1 MSYNE
6 EMIKNNLVLPLL
18 KDIGLNE
25 GEIEFET
32 NFTIRLGR
40 GVYNLKNED
49 VNTVKGRLDI
59 LCKRD
64 GKNIFI
70 LELKAEGVS
79 LTEDDKKQGISY
91 ARLLDQ
97 MAPYVI
103 VTNGKK
109 TVIYDT
115 YTGEDIEELN
125 KDRLIK
131 DYIPTLDEE
140 LRIRLDA
147 LKNFIGYSY
156 DNLRKFCVINNK
168 NILKKF
174 CSDSTSDIE
183 EQLKYKYIKDIY
195 VQRQDLQ
202 HSFNEFL
209 MQTEKTV
216 FAIIGASG
224 VGKTNLMCYLADNYN
239 QEPYLFYSGS
249 ILGKSLFKE
258 IVADFNMFFSSQ
270 ETELNV
276 FKKIASLSQI
286 HNKNFIIFI
295 DAIDEWIAH
304 DKVLQINKLVKY
316 TSALNIRLCIS
327 CNDFIWDEFTK
338 INDVTS
344 DLNDNLFYNT
354 PKLVELNK
362 EEFLELANMCHK
374 TLGIE
379 LKAED
384 ITRIDKNP
392 FNIRVAYEVAYYN
405 KTTVSIDSRVT
416 LMKYLDSKFKKS
428 PNKDL
433 LYRFIDGIS
442 ECILVEGK
450 NLVHEKDIRRYIK
463 LNINEDIPKDLYRF
477 NILYKYM
484 DDVGNVYNGFYFS
497 KIRDYIIAARVLA
510 LDSIY
515 DKEKKIKKII
525 EWLPNNIGVN
535 AISYYFMTGN
545 EQEQREVIEAII
557 KYDLKQQ
564 GSLLTKFLSR
574 VSNYFSSSLKGET
587 YRNIADHIKYIFK
600 QFRNNS
606 IVANEAIQSFK
617 VFIKSEKIEQDLIEE
632 DLIAFFEIILDNP
645 EESFAS
651 VSSEIAD
658 ILKGYDSKA
667 GTERLCKLVRN
678 KEHDD
683 YVRRYIVESLSMRQ
697 SLNKTELFL
706 DLICDTGGNVRT
718 WVRGWYKDIEDI
730 ILRDQLLSMLDNIN
744 NTGIEQDIVVALSYS
759 KLKSTGEGLFQRLI
773 SARFDSEV
781 LGWMCRGLAS
791 MNYRDAIPTLINLL
805 KENAHSR
812 LGGQI
817 LISLGDYKAKEALE
831 VIMELLLDAEL
842 KDTTWLTYAF
852 SNIAS
857 EEDYAKLI
865 KKLDGIK
872 NNELEYLIAL
882 VLAKSANIKKY
893 CSIIFSTILNK
904 KIKMNKRISLLD
916 EWALRKI
923 HTRNENSEVWELKT
937 NNIDNIF
944 EPSDL
949 ELLYKLVEENN
960 KISTVAL
967 GLIVSF
973 ENNVQKLNTVF
984 VQILVDLREEI
995 NPRRTVLIKTPTLE
1009 KFATLI
1015 RPWLNQQLYLQNY
1028 NECFIKNCLIFCAI
1042 LGDDTTLEAIN
1053 DNKSRITSTIDS
1065 YWLDEIEQVICYS
1078 KKNEMIL
1085 F

>member
-18 KDIGLNE
+18 RDIGLNE

-49 VNTVKGRLDI
+49 VDVVKGRLDI

-79 LTEDDKKQGISY
+79 LTEDDKKQGLSY

-97 MAPYVI
+97 IAPYVI

-115 YTGEDIEELN
+115 YTGENIEELN
-125 KDRLIK
+125 KDILTK
-131 DYIPTLDEE
+131 NYIPTLDEE

-174 CSDSTSDIE
+174 CSDSTSNIE
-183 EQLKYKYIKDIY
+183 EQLKYKFIKDIY

-202 HSFNEFL
+202 NSFDEFL
-209 MQTEKTV
+209 MQTEKNV

-249 ILGKSLFKE
+249 ILGNSLFKE

-276 FKKIASLSQI
+276 LKKIASLSQI

-295 DAIDEWIAH
+295 DAIDEWIAY
-304 DKVLQINKLVKY
+304 DKVLQINKFVKY
-316 TSALNIRLCIS
+316 TSTLNIRLCIS
-327 CNDFIWDEFTK
+327 CNELVWDEFIK

-344 DLNDNLFYNT
+344 ELSDSLFYNT
-354 PKLVELNK
+354 PKLVELNRA
-362 EEFLELANMCHK
+362 EFLELTNMYYK

-379 LKAED
+379 FNNED
-384 ITRIDKNP
+384 IMRIDKNP
-392 FNIRVAYEVAYYN
+392 FNIRIACEVAYYSR
-405 KTTVSIDSRVT
+405 TAVSIDSRAT

-428 PNKDL
+428 LNKDL

-450 NLVHEKDIRRYIK
+450 SLVHEKDIRRYIK
-463 LNINEDIPKDLYRF
+463 LNINEEIPEDLYRL
-477 NILYKYM
+477 NILYKYT
-484 DDVGNVYNGFYFS
+484 DDTGNVYNGFYFS
-497 KIRDYIIAARVLA
+497 KIRDYIIAIRVMV
-510 LDSIY
+510 LDSVY
-515 DKEKKIKKII
+515 DKEKKII
-525 EWLPNNIGVN
+525 EWLSNNIGVS
-535 AISYYFMTGN
+535 AISYYFITGS
-545 EQEQREVIEAII
+545 EQEQRAVIEAII
-557 KYDLKQQ
+557 KYDVKHQ
-564 GSLLTKFLSR
+564 GSLLSKFLSR
-574 VSNYFSSSLKGET
+574 VGNYFSSSLKGET
-587 YRNIADHIKYIFK
+587 YRTIADHMKYIFK
-600 QFRNNS
+600 QFKNNS
-606 IVANEAIQSFK
+606 IVANEVIQSFK
-617 VFIKSEKIEQDLIEE
+617 VFMEEEQIQPALIEE
-632 DLIAFFEIILDNP
+632 DLIAFFEIILHNP
-645 EESFAS
+645 EESFAL
-651 VSSEIAD
+651 VSSEISSF
-658 ILKGYDSKA
+658 LKSYDSKE

-678 KEHDD
+678 KGHDD

-706 DLICDTGGNVRT
+706 ELICDTGGNVRR
-718 WVRGWYKDIEDI
+718 WIGVWYKDIEDI
-730 ILRDQLLSMLDNIN
+730 ILRDQLLSVFDNTN
-744 NTGIEQDIVVALSYS
+744 NISIEIDIVVALSYS
-759 KLKSTGEGLFQRLI
+759 KFKSTAEGLFQRLI
-773 SARFDSEV
+773 NTRFDSEV

-805 KENAHSR
+805 KENAYSR
-812 LGGQI
+812 FGEQI

-831 VIMELLLDAEL
+831 VIMELILDAEV

-857 EEDYAKLI
+857 EEDYEELI
-865 KKLDGIK
+865 KKIDGVK
-872 NNELEYLIAL
+872 NNEQEYLIAL

-893 CSIIFSTILNK
+893 CSTIFSTILNK
-904 KIKMNKRISLLD
+904 EININKRISLLN
-916 EWALRKI
+916 EWVLRKTHNMI
-923 HTRNENSEVWELKT
+923 ENNEVWELKT
-937 NNIDNIF
+937 DSVDNVF
-944 EPSDL
+944 ENTDL
-949 ELLYKLVEENN
+949 DLLYKLVKENN
-960 KISTVAL
+960 EISTVAL
-967 GLIVSF
+967 GVLVSY
-973 ENNVQKLNTVF
+973 ENNVQQLNTVF
-984 VQILVDLREEI
+984 VQTLINLRQEI
-995 NPRRTVLIKTPTLE
+995 NPRRSPLIITPTVE
-1009 KFATLI
+1009 KFATLV

-1028 NECFIKNCLIFCAI
+1028 NECFIKNCLVFCGF
-1042 LGDDTTLEAIN
+1042 LGDETTLEAIN
-1053 DNKSRITSTIDS
+1053 DNKSRITSIINRD
-1065 YWLDEIEQVICYS
+1065 WLEKIEHVISYS
-1078 KKNEMIL
+1078 KKDERIL